1 MSDLCINPKW
11 FNEHFPTKWRL
22 QGIKKHIEV
31 MGDQVEVL
39 EKEGKNPYPHEPFT
53 EAEFEAFKR
62 IIKESEQR
70 NDITAVA
77 AFVRLMDYTMDRHGY
92 ASRRG

>member
-39 EKEGKNPYPHEPFT
+39 EKEGKTH
-53 EAEFEAFKR
+53 
-62 IIKESEQR
+62 
-70 NDITAVA
+70 
-77 AFVRLMDYTMDRHGY
+77 
-92 ASRRG
+92 